1 MAYLQNTVSSQ
12 LPRHIVKDYPL
23 FVEFLKAYYEWMG
36 ENGQPYYAVE
46 KHLDWMN
53 FKDSMDDYISYLR
66 EEYLFNLPASTAGGL
81 ELFLKNSKQFH
92 LTVGTEQS
100 FKFIFKI
107 LFGEAAGDVE
117 LYFPRNDILKVS
129 DSTWTAAQSVLYIT
143 DSGHSADFL
152 YRVLKQTREVY
163 PGVFRYAY
171 AIVQR
176 VSDRYAGKFKITELY
191 LRNIDG
197 EFQTGWPVTVEGRS
211 EWIIPTGNQIKIT
224 NPGSGYYLDDK
235 ILIGGQSSFVQ
246 KITAT
251 TFGKVDTQIT
261 GLFTNSELSVKIDG
275 ISVINFNY
283 DGQFLTHTSI
293 LEESLVEVTFP
304 TFSGYLAV
312 KKIGVNSG
320 IEEIQVYDSPIGI
333 LEPHP
338 LGVVGSPGTGFNA
351 TVDPDLTRELAGYY
365 IDDKG
370 HLDSSKVIQ
379 DSNYYQDFSY
389 VIRSSL
395 DVDKYRDIVL
405 KLLHPAGMKM
415 FGKVDILEIV
425 KLFILDIS
433 EIITIPERSV
443 IMDLSEAGLYST
455 FRDIEKYRYIYEE
468 TVWKTF
474 YVKDV
479 KVGDV
484 VGSRMKQHY
493 NIQDTIVTIAT
504 P

>member
-1 MAYLQNTVSSQ
+1 MSNLHNSIDSQ
-12 LPRHIVKDYPL
+12 LPRQVVRDYPL

-36 ENGQPYYAVE
+36 ENGQPYYALQN
-46 KHLDWMN
+46 HLDWMN
-53 FKDSMDDYISYLR
+53 FKDSMDDYISFLR
-66 EEYLFNLPASTAGGL
+66 KEYLFNLPANAAGGL

-117 LYFPRNDILKVS
+117 LYFPRRDILKVS
-129 DSTWTAAQSVLYIT
+129 DSSWTAAQSVLYIT

-152 YRVLKQTREVY
+152 YRVLKQTREIY

-197 EFQTGWPVTVEGRS
+197 EFQTGYPVTVEGRS
-211 EWIIPTGNQIKIT
+211 EWIIPTGNAIAIS
-224 NPGSGYYLDDK
+224 NPGTGYYLDDK
-235 ILIGGQSSFVQ
+235 ILINGPASFEQIV
-246 KITAT
+246 TAT
-251 TFGKVDTQIT
+251 EFGRVDTQIT
-261 GLFTNSELSVKIDG
+261 GLFTNSELIVKIDG
-275 ISVINFNY
+275 VTQTNFNY
-283 DGQFLTHTSI
+283 TGQFLTHGSI
-293 LEESLVEVTFP
+293 VEGSVVEVTFP
-304 TFSGYLAV
+304 TFGGYLAV
-312 KKIGVNSG
+312 KTIGPNG
-320 IEEIQVYDSPIGI
+320 KIEEIQVYDSPIGI
-333 LEPHP
+333 IEPHP
-338 LGVVGSPGTGFNA
+338 LGASGSAGTGFVA
-351 TVDPDLTRELAGYY
+351 TVNPDLTRELEGYF

-425 KLFILDIS
+425 KLFITDIS
-433 EIITIPERSV
+433 EIISIPERSV
-443 IMDLSEAGLYST
+443 VVELSEAGLFST
-455 FRDIEKYRYIYEE
+455 FGAIEKYRYKFEDA
-468 TVWKTF
+468 VWRTF
-474 YVKDV
+474 YFKDV

-484 VGSRMKQHY
+484 TRDRTRHHY
-493 NIQDTIVTIAT
+493 NVQDTIIIIT